1 MLDQLNQDDY
11 ELKILKT
18 VVETH
23 LDKTIAFTEEGLKSL
38 ESNRDRHVWELSTKI
53 YSQSG
58 HKVEFHLAKD
68 MANSWLESKKKQL
81 AKVRWAEAEKV
92 RQIAAEKAYQVAE
105 VNRRIAEREAI
116 EKDRIGR
123 RTLLLKEIDKFA
135 EQIAD
140 AKLKGN
146 DEVEHILN
154 SLAYTHV
161 GVFFK
166 TKKIFAEQ
174 LCVEENIVNLESNIK
189 DDLNADSLDVVE
201 LIMAIEEEFDIEI
214 PDEVAYE
221 ITTVE
226 QTVDYI
232 YYKLS
237 T

>member
-1 MLDQLNQDDY
+1 MLDQVNQDY

-18 VVETH
+18 VIDMH

-58 HKVEFHLAKD
+58 HKVDFHVARD
-68 MANSWLESKKKQL
+68 ITDSWLENKNKQL

-92 RQIAAEKAYQVAE
+92 RQIAAEKAYQIAE
-105 VNRRIAEREAI
+105 VNRRIAEEKAI

-123 RTLLLKEIDKFA
+123 RALLIKEIDKIA

-154 SLAYTHV
+154 SLTYSPV

-166 TKKIFAEQ
+166 TKRIIAKQ
-174 LCVEENIVNLESNIK
+174 LSVEENIVNLDSNIN

-201 LIMAIEEEFDIEI
+201 LVMAIEEEFDIEI
-214 PDEVAYE
+214 PDEAVE
-221 ITTVE
+221 QMTTVGE
-226 QTVDYI
+226 AVDYI